1 MTKILI
7 FGIIWLEV
15 IFISSI
21 WRFLKRLILKLFRII
36 VFDFKKEFLEK
47 EEKEKNE
54 KQKRRL

>member
-15 IFISSI
+15 IFISSF
-21 WRFLKRLILKLFRII
+21 WRFLKRLFLKLFRII
-36 VFDFKKEFLEK
+36 IFDFKKEFFEK

>member
-15 IFISSI
+15 IFISSF
-21 WRFLKRLILKLFRII
+21 WAFLKRLLLKLFRII
-36 VFDFKKEFLEK
+36 VFDFKKEFSEK